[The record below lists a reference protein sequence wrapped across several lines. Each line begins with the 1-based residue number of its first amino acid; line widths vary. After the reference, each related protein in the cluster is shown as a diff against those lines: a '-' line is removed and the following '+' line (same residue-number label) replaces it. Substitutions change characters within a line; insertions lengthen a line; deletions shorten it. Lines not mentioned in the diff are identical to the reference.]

1 LLGELILAV
10 TKTSIVS
17 LALMLLGHKPII
29 TLDNPDDLTIAAE
42 QSFDIL
48 LPSVLSTG
56 NWRFSMQIQQLS
68 LSPIIPPKDTNWQNV
83 YYLPAGYLKNI
94 RIIPNNY
101 VYEIYSGGL
110 IYCNWGTLTPV
121 FMEFAF
127 LPALSQIPMVFINY
141 FIYEIAA
148 FLALSNAQK
157 ADYYQVL
164 EQKRIT
170 QLAIA
175 AATDAQNRPQFS
187 QVDIPVLNRR
197 NITGIIGP
205 QIG

>member
-1 LLGELILAV
+1 MAV
-10 TKTSIVS
+10 SKTSIIS
-17 LALMLLGHKPII
+17 LAVMLMGHKPIKN
-29 TLDNPDDLTIAAE
+29 LDNADDLVIAAE
-42 QSFDIL
+42 QAYDIL

-68 LSPIIPPKDTNWQNV
+68 LSPIIPPIQTNWQNV
-83 YYLPAGYLKNI
+83 YYLPSGYLKNI
-94 RIIPNNY
+94 RIIPQNY
-101 VYEIYSGGL
+101 VYEIYAGGL

-121 FMEFAF
+121 FMEYAF
-127 LPALSQIPMVFINY
+127 LPDVSQIPMVFINY

-157 ADYYQVL
+157 TDYFNAL
-164 EQKRIT
+164 EAKRIT

-187 QVDIPVLNRR
+187 QVDIPVLNKR
-197 NITGIIGP
+197 NITGIIGN